1 MLTFGDAHEIVQK
14 SVGKIANRS
23 FFSTD
28 DSLSSLGIDSEA
40 AFHNL
45 AHTIAFDPDSGAV
58 SFAAR
63 VAVEHLGAFS
73 PNTTIRALVNTV
85 QLSARKLCS
94 NPVNPHE
101 QPCCPYPQ
109 DCEVCGAKVI

>member
-1 MLTFGDAHEIVQK
+1 MLTFDDARRIIEG
-14 SVGKIANRS
+14 SVGKIASRS
-23 FFSTD
+23 SFSTD
-28 DSLSSLGIDSEA
+28 ETLSSLGIDSEP

-45 AHTIAFDPDSGAV
+45 IHTIAFDPESGASSLTAKV
-58 SFAAR
+58 DLQDLVTLSVAA
-63 VAVEHLGAFS
+63 
-73 PNTTIRALVNTV
+73 TIKTLVDTL

-109 DCEVCGAKVI
+109 ICADCGAKVI